1 MKFTLNLFLFF
12 IVCNVF
18 SQESKSPSP
27 IIKVDSLYREDQFYL
42 GFTYNS
48 LLNKRDVISQ
58 NKFSSGIDLGFLRD
72 MPINK
77 SRTFAIAAGLGFSYD
92 RCFHNLLITK
102 TDQSIL
108 YSTLGSANNT
118 SKNRQDQYYVD
129 VPLEFRW
136 RTSTPESHEFW
147 IIYAGVK
154 LSYLI
159 RDKYSHND
167 NDSIY
172 SISGNTDLNQFQFKT
187 YMAFGY
193 NTWNFYVNYG
203 LTPFFNSSAK
213 INGEAIAIRTLN
225 LGLMFY
231 IL

>member
-1 MKFTLNLFLFF
+1 MKFALNLFLFF

-18 SQESKSPSP
+18 SQESKSTSP
-27 IIKVDSLYREDQFYL
+27 IIAVDSLYREDQFYL

-48 LLNKRDVISQ
+48 LFDKPDAISQ
-58 NKFSSGIDLGFLRD
+58 NKFSSGIELGFLRD

-92 RCFHNLLITK
+92 RSFHNLLITK
-102 TDQSIL
+102 ANQFIT
-108 YSTLGSANNT
+108 YSALGSANNT
-118 SKNRQDQYYVD
+118 SKNRQDQYFID

-147 IIYAGVK
+147 RIYAGVK

-159 RDKYSHND
+159 RDKYSHID
-167 NDSIY
+167 DDSNY
-172 SISGNTDLNQFQFKT
+172 SISENTDLNQLQFKT
-187 YMAFGY
+187 YIAFGY

-203 LTPFFNSSAK
+203 LTPFFKSSAK
-213 INGEAIAIRTLN
+213 INGEALGMRTIN